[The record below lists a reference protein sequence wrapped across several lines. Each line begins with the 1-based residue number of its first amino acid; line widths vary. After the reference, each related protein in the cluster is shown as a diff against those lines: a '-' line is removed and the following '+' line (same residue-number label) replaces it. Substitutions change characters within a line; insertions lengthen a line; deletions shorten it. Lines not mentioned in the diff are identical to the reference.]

1 MAEKADILFKMDSSK
16 LIDIVKN
23 YKRYGYD
30 VSLKD
35 TAIQI
40 LKERG
45 IDDEMLRLT
54 GNLTDHS
61 YESVNEIYQSFNK
74 SSKLSFVFYGLVFL
88 FILLPAILNITSH
101 PLAFLFEGFYI
112 ICYCVC
118 LFLII
123 KSLITYSDFYK
134 ALGKHVGAGT
144 YLIFIISGLFTYFII
159 YFYYRKEMKEDMKMI
174 N

>member
-1 MAEKADILFKMDSSK
+1 MTDKSATVKKMDNSK

-35 TAIQI
+35 TALQI

-54 GNLTDHS
+54 GNLTDQK
-61 YESVNEIYQSFNK
+61 YESAQDIYKSFNK
-74 SSKLSFVFYGLVFL
+74 SSKTSFIFYGLLFL
-88 FILLPAILNITSH
+88 TAFKPLLTINSYSFSIFILIYI
-101 PLAFLFEGFYI
+101 I
-112 ICYCVC
+112 ICYITC
-118 LFLII
+118 LIFIL
-123 KSLITYSDFYK
+123 KSLISYSDFYK
-134 ALGKHVGAGT
+134 AIGKHLGVGT
-144 YLIFIISGLFTYFII
+144 YLVFIISGLFAYFFV
-159 YFYYRKEMKEDMKMI
+159 YFYYKKEMKEDMKMI